1 MRVTAD
7 KEGMDTT
14 VSPQIKLIALVGL
27 LGALA
32 LAGAMFFFS
41 RSEADVAV
49 EPLPP
54 PAVVKPKP
62 AATTKPKPVVNAKA
76 KPAVKTKTKAALK
89 ASKAA
94 ASAPKPA
101 VQAKAVVKVAPK
113 RKPRPAV
120 APNGLPTPVADQ
132 LLRHDI
138 VVVALYVDGSV
149 VDELARDEAR
159 AGAGDVE
166 AGFAAVDVSKRR
178 AIAPL
183 LKKLDAV
190 AAPAVVVFGRDG
202 KLKARLDG
210 FADRMIVAELAAST
224 RMPTAA

>member
-1 MRVTAD
+1 MRMTAD
-7 KEGMDTT
+7 KEGMDMT

-41 RSEADVAV
+41 RSGADGAA

-62 AATTKPKPVVNAKA
+62 AATAKPKPVD
-76 KPAVKTKTKAALK
+76 KTRSMAAAK

-101 VQAKAVVKVAPK
+101 VQAKAVAKVAPK
-113 RKPRPAV
+113 PKPRPAV

-149 VDELARDEAR
+149 VDQLARDEAR

-178 AIAPL
+178 AVTPL

-190 AAPAVVVFGRDG
+190 SAPAVVVFGRDG

-224 RMPTAA
+224 RTPTAA

>member
-1 MRVTAD
+1 MRVNAD
-7 KEGMDTT
+7 REGMDMT

-32 LAGAMFFFS
+32 LAGGMFFLS
-41 RSEADVAV
+41 RPGANAAAA

-62 AATTKPKPVVNAKA
+62 AATAKPTPVVKA
-76 KPAVKTKTKAALK
+76 
-89 ASKAA
+89 KAA
-94 ASAPKPA
+94 AKAPKPA
-101 VQAKAVVKVAPK
+101 VKAKPAAKAAPK
-113 RKPRPAV
+113 PKPRPAV
-120 APNGLPTPVADQ
+120 ARNGLPTPVADQ

-149 VDELARDEAR
+149 VDQLARDEAQ

-224 RMPTAA
+224 RTPKAA